1 MSKSKKYNDRY
12 VDREYM
18 DGGRYNDVDRVANQA
33 RLKEKRLNR
42 ALKTKNV
49 DLLVDMEDEGLD
61 HIDYEYDLEDNI
73 EYMKVQWK

>member
-1 MSKSKKYNDRY
+1 MSKSKQKRFNV

-18 DGGRYNDVDRVANQA
+18 DGGKYNDVDRVANQA
-33 RLKEKRLNR
+33 RFKQKKMNR

-49 DLLVDMEDEGLD
+49 ELLIDMEDEGLD
-61 HIDYEYDLEDNI
+61 PIDYENDVDDNL

>member
-1 MSKSKKYNDRY
+1 MSKSKQKRFNV

-18 DGGRYNDVDRVANQA
+18 DGGKYNDVDRVANQA
-33 RLKEKRLNR
+33 RLKQKKMNR

-49 DLLVDMEDEGLD
+49 ELLIDMEDEGLD
-61 HIDYEYDLEDNI
+61 PIDYENDVDDNL